1 MNIRYSTEDFCS
13 ICYGPY
19 EESSEHDAVRLDCQH
34 AFGRKCIVSWAL
46 AGYTCPVCGLETIP
60 EEFTG
65 RKSLFRRLA
74 NRTISGLAP
83 EQKIGLALGVFISL
97 YVGSMVAVNY
107 KIHPDSA
114 IGNGVDSLLAAAAGA
129 AGCRAF
135 FSGRDPRGLFS
146 SSYLLGAVIGLG
158 LSALIMSI
166 ATTPVQS
173 N

>member
-19 EESSEHDAVRLDCQH
+19 EESSEHDAVRLACQH

-46 AGYTCPVCGLETIP
+46 EGNICPVCGLETIP
-60 EEFTG
+60 AEFTG
-65 RKSLFRRLA
+65 RESIFRRLA
-74 NRTISGLAP
+74 NRTIFGLAP
-83 EQKIGLALGVFISL
+83 EQKTGLALGVFLTL
-97 YVGSMVAVNY
+97 YVGFMVAVNY

-114 IGNGVDSLLAAAAGA
+114 IGNGVNSFLHSAAGA
-129 AGCRAF
+129 ASCSAF
-135 FSGRDPRGLFS
+135 FRGREPRALS
-146 SSYLLGAVIGLG
+146 SFLLGAVIGLG

-166 ATTPVQS
+166 ATTPVQT